1 MTYRVTLHWR
11 NISILKKV
19 TSELEKLF
27 SNAHSYDEYLWQ
39 VAFTIVTRHAKS
51 ASTDNG
57 RWVSD
62 GRRETGKHSA
72 SVTCCARFNDDSPNG
87 SRPNG
92 SRYSTLDYLTRLKSL
107 EQCSLEKRH
116 IVHDLVLTY
125 KIVLGLL
132 MFGRQI
138 SLHCAWNDAAPTRD
152 NSCKVL
158 LNVSRIKV
166 IRHFLLNELLV
177 SGIVCHLP
185 SLILE
190 VCRLSRELSITLMW
204 FYLHDIDVLYGF
216 ITCIVSLFIF
226 TACAFL

>member
-1 MTYRVTLHWR
+1 MTSCIYNRYTSREIGVNGQRTMSVGRPEGNRKTQCLRYLLCSVQWR
-11 NISILKKV
+11 
-19 TSELEKLF
+19 F
-27 SNAHSYDEYLWQ
+27 
-39 VAFTIVTRHAKS
+39 AKRLP
-51 ASTDNG
+51 G
-57 RWVSD
+57 
-62 GRRETGKHSA
+62 
-72 SVTCCARFNDDSPNG
+72 
-87 SRPNG
+87 
-92 SRYSTLDYLTRLKSL
+92 YSTLDYLTRLKSL